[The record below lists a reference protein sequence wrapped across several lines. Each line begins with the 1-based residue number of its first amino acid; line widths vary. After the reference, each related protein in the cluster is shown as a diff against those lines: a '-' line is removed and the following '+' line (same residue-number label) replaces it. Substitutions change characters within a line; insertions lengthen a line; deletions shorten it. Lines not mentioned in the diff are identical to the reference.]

1 MEELSRLYGLNVS
14 TDFPLHQDRPTVP
27 GAQPDVTV
35 RTGPVYPVSHE
46 VPDGRILLDFSYEG
60 ERFYTAV
67 QRLDSSYLL
76 RFYDVCEFA
85 ITADLH
91 DVVVHPFRGMEP
103 GMDAVMTAG
112 GLMAFILGR
121 QGHTVLHASAVDLG
135 PGAVAFIGQSGMGK
149 STMATLMCADG
160 GRLITDDVL
169 RIDYVG
175 EKPIARLGVSEVRLR
190 KNGDELISQFAA
202 EVDRRVSADERDV
215 LAMPTSDR
223 DRVALKAVC
232 IPAPNPDL
240 DRLAID
246 RLPTK
251 IAVFALLS
259 FPRILGWQDP
269 MALNESLQQA
279 TRLALSVPVL
289 RVQVP
294 WGPPFSSDIAPQI
307 RRSVLDASRVP
318 VAKTD

>member
-1 MEELSRLYGLNVS
+1 MEEMSRLYGLNVS
-14 TDFPLHQDRPTVP
+14 TDFPLHQDRPGPP

-35 RTGPVYPVSHE
+35 RTGMDYPVSHE

-67 QRLDSSYLL
+67 QRLDSSFLL
-76 RFYDVCEFA
+76 RFYEVCEFA
-85 ITADLH
+85 ISADLRE
-91 DVVVHPFRGMEP
+91 VVIHHFRGMEP
-103 GMDAVMTAG
+103 GMDAVMTTG
-112 GLMAFILGR
+112 GLLAFILGR

-135 PGAVAFIGQSGMGK
+135 PGAVAFVGQSGMGK

-169 RIDYVG
+169 RVDYVAD
-175 EKPIARLGVSEVRLR
+175 KPVVRLGVSEVRLR
-190 KNGDELISQFAA
+190 KNGDELIDQFAVG
-202 EVDRRVSADERDV
+202 VDRRVSADDRDV
-215 LAMPTSDR
+215 LALPTSDR
-223 DRVALKAVC
+223 DRVTLKAIC
-232 IPAPNPDL
+232 IPNPNPDL
-240 DRLAID
+240 DRVIID

-269 MALNESLQQA
+269 MALNDSLQQA
-279 TRLALSVPVL
+279 TRLALNVPVL

-294 WGPPFSSDIAPQI
+294 WGPPFSAEVAPQI
-307 RRSVLDASRVP
+307 RRSVLSAARVP
-318 VAKTD
+318 VAKTG